1 MCLCLES
8 KSKALARECEMLL
21 IPIQI
26 GIVLAR
32 EGSPTGVFQLFQ
44 FSPPGHPDLEFPNFL
59 P

>member
-32 EGSPTGVFQLFQ
+32 EGSPTGIFQISN
-44 FSPPGHPDLEFPNFL
+44 FSPVKPPHTKKPRIKF
-59 P
+59 